1 MTPRPAFASK
11 RRPLSAIFLGAD
23 PAPAPST
30 SDLPDLPEPPSPGAS
45 STHSGLP
52 SPPATNSTGSGSTGD
67 SRENL
72 DRPSLPPPSSAL
84 TMRNEKLPNA
94 RSSGA
99 SSPAGSCDSKK
110 DEGDEEEDNTARL
123 NLGRRRGA
131 SQSNDHVMT
140 LQRVMSLTQRNRMAL
155 NKLSSMRLNTPSPPQ
170 SSRSSRSPRPPVS
183 TLASGSS
190 ASASTSTRSQSVEPA
205 ALSGSETEREPGASY
220 SYSSD
225 DQSVTPPSSVSQ
237 AYSVPDARLRRTSLP
252 ASPSKG
258 KVASSTRSYS
268 PGPPQRTPKKR
279 VSILSTLGPEPL
291 DEHEPNDVTSAALA
305 AVASLRHSPGSSG
318 NGSGKKNRQPLP
330 REFREPRRASSD
342 GRASKEP
349 TTPQKLSRERYSS
362 LVSDTSP
369 SRTAARRAL
378 NNQYSPQRSSQVS
391 RLSTTRKHPTR
402 WMSEDLRTT
411 SSRLIV
417 DDNEDDGPLIPG
429 SDLRDRQP
437 ARRGS
442 MENSLGSRLIGD
454 SLRAAGMSVKSGADV
469 FREPED
475 PPENPKPHRTISI
488 SSNSNQEREMLTS
501 STDVSAP
508 SRAGMLHNPRTPA
521 NGLFHYRTERGAYS
535 GPQSRPATSM
545 ADFRPI
551 NEDLLPPKSAP
562 PGVRTYKSA
571 YTLERDRE
579 GMGSRQASYT
589 PLSTAPQERT
599 YGSPRTRPR
608 ETPPLPL
615 DEHALE
621 HLRLMDESLAMFEA
635 LLSRLPPMG
644 DTTTTTVPEVFRNAQ
659 AVVRFSEQVNGM
671 LRAATN
677 RALERLIDSEVSD
690 ASPNSEVDMVGLWK
704 DVGGDFRD
712 MLRVSDELVRTLTGF
727 LLGAGKV
734 LRESSASGAGMGA
747 GGSLQHLRGAS
758 DDLSRRSGTDGRSS
772 TSAGTGTG
780 SGRGS
785 GSNDGICGRRS
796 TESRRSLDHA
806 RVERDKADLMRRA
819 SSRIDVS
826 VLSSKRASSSML
838 LRERDPPLRE
848 RPLDPGKDS
857 SLDPVRPPVASS
869 ARRLYTGELQREGT
883 PGVSTKPELVTIES
897 QKSLHI
903 EDDYDPSPTP
913 APRFRQPP
921 EGNTRKLPPLAIAA
935 PPPTSLPQ
943 SHGNQQAPTSA
954 ADKSTNWR
962 KILTAATTTLRA
974 STSVN
979 PGLNMTT
986 PSPAPTTA
994 VTPHTVTPAPLPPP
1008 ISRTG
1013 SSQTSSSGASNSR
1026 HSNTATFSRPLTVSV
1041 SALNGLQQRDARNRT
1056 TSNAALTPVTP
1067 LSATSP
1073 WTPQSGSET
1082 ERPQPRLTL
1091 GRRTLGAKSH
1101 LSLDAPSPG
1110 GAQTLARSTTKE
1122 RRRTIT
1128 EIFS

>member
-1 MTPRPAFASK
+1 MRDTP
-11 RRPLSAIFLGAD
+11 
-23 PAPAPST
+23 
-30 SDLPDLPEPPSPGAS
+30 
-45 STHSGLP
+45 
-52 SPPATNSTGSGSTGD
+52 
-67 SRENL
+67 
-72 DRPSLPPPSSAL
+72 
-84 TMRNEKLPNA
+84 
-94 RSSGA
+94 
-99 SSPAGSCDSKK
+99 
-110 DEGDEEEDNTARL
+110 
-123 NLGRRRGA
+123 
-131 SQSNDHVMT
+131 QV
-140 LQRVMSLTQRNRMAL
+140 
-155 NKLSSMRLNTPSPPQ
+155 
-170 SSRSSRSPRPPVS
+170 
-183 TLASGSS
+183 
-190 ASASTSTRSQSVEPA
+190 
-205 ALSGSETEREPGASY
+205 
-220 SYSSD
+220 
-225 DQSVTPPSSVSQ
+225 
-237 AYSVPDARLRRTSLP
+237 
-252 ASPSKG
+252 
-258 KVASSTRSYS
+258 
-268 PGPPQRTPKKR
+268 
-279 VSILSTLGPEPL
+279 
-291 DEHEPNDVTSAALA
+291 
-305 AVASLRHSPGSSG
+305 
-318 NGSGKKNRQPLP
+318 
-330 REFREPRRASSD
+330 
-342 GRASKEP
+342 SKEP

-369 SRTAARRAL
+369 SRTAARRGP

-391 RLSTTRKHPTR
+391 RLSTARKHQTR

-411 SSRLIV
+411 SSRPVI
-417 DDNEDDGPLIPG
+417 DDNEDDDPLISG
-429 SDLRDRQP
+429 SNLGDRQT

-442 MENSLGSRLIGD
+442 VENSLGSRLVGD

-475 PPENPKPHRTISI
+475 PPANPKPHRPTPI
-488 SSNSNQEREMLTS
+488 SSNSNQEREMHLS
-501 STDVSAP
+501 LGDVSAP
-508 SRAGMLHNPRTPA
+508 SRAGMPHNHRTPA
-521 NGLFHYRTERGAYS
+521 NGSFHYRPERGAHS
-535 GPQSRPATSM
+535 GSQSRPATSM

-562 PGVRTYKSA
+562 PGMRTYKST

-579 GMGSRQASYT
+579 GMGSRQASST
-589 PLSTAPQERT
+589 PFSTAPQERT

-608 ETPPLPL
+608 ETPSLPL

-621 HLRLMDESLAMFEA
+621 HLRLMDESLMMFEA

-644 DTTTTTVPEVFRNAQ
+644 DTSTATVPEVFRNAQ

-690 ASPNSEVDMVGLWK
+690 ASPNNELDMVGLWK
-704 DVGGDFRD
+704 DVGADFRD
-712 MLRVSDELVRTLTGF
+712 MLRVSDELVRTTTGF
-727 LLGAGKV
+727 LLGVGKV
-734 LRESSASGAGMGA
+734 LRESSASGAGVGA
-747 GGSLQHLRGAS
+747 GAGLQHLRGAS
-758 DDLSRRSGTDGRSS
+758 EDLSWRSGTDGHSS
-772 TSAGTGTG
+772 TSTGTGTG

-785 GSNDGICGRRS
+785 GSGDGICGRRS
-796 TESRRSLDHA
+796 TESRRSLDYA

-819 SSRIDVS
+819 SSRIDAS

-838 LRERDPPLRE
+838 LRERDPSLRE
-848 RPLDPGKDS
+848 RPLNPGKDS
-857 SLDPVRPPVASS
+857 SPDPARLPVVPS
-869 ARRLYTGELQREGT
+869 ARRLYTGDLQREGT

-935 PPPTSLPQ
+935 PPPE
-943 SHGNQQAPTSA
+943 SHADQYAPASA
-954 ADKSTNWR
+954 ADRSMNWR

-994 VTPHTVTPAPLPPP
+994 VTAHTASPAPLPLP
-1008 ISRTG
+1008 ISRTE
-1013 SSQTSSSGASNSR
+1013 SSQSSSSGVSSSR

-1056 TSNAALTPVTP
+1056 SSNTALTPVTP
-1067 LSATSP
+1067 LSATSS

-1110 GAQTLARSTTKE
+1110 GTQTLARSTTKE